1 MHVASRLSAALVA
14 THALWGRD
22 LSPVDAH
29 LLGSVMRVPGACLWT
44 RDKRLLRAADEHG
57 VSFVEGTAG

>member
-1 MHVASRLSAALVA
+1 MHAALQLSAALVA
-14 THALWGRD
+14 AHALWGRD

-29 LLGSVMRVPGACLWT
+29 LLGSVTLVPSACLWT
-44 RDKRLLRAADEHG
+44 RDKRLLRAADERG